1 MKRYTVF
8 GILLGVT
15 LIGVLVWAVGF
26 GPARAFAQ
34 TRIPAV
40 VQATQ
45 VTASPSMLR
54 TITVVGEGTVK
65 IKPDIA
71 RVSIGVETSG
81 ATVKVATTEAGEI
94 MNKVIAAL
102 KQQGVTEQDMQTS
115 GYNVWTERNMKPDGQ
130 PGETTTYRVNNMLTI
145 TIRKLDQ
152 VGQVMDAAIE
162 AGANV
167 IHSVT
172 FALNDPK
179 SIEAEARDKA
189 ITNALAKAT
198 ELARLNEVQVGQ
210 VVSVSEV
217 VGSGG
222 GYYNSNFM
230 DMQAARMGMGGG
242 GPVAP
247 GELELAMRLQVVYA
261 IQ

>member
-8 GILLGVT
+8 GVLLGVT
-15 LIGVLVWAVGF
+15 LVAVLVWAVGF
-26 GPARAFAQ
+26 GPARTLAQ
-34 TRIPAV
+34 TRTPSVAQTTQTSV
-40 VQATQ
+40 AT
-45 VTASPSMLR
+45 TSLPR

-71 RVSIGVETSG
+71 RVTIGVETSG
-81 ATVKVATTEAGEI
+81 ATVKAATTEASET
-94 MNKVIAAL
+94 MNEVLAAL

-115 GYNVWTERNMKPDGQ
+115 GYSVWTERIPRPDGQ
-130 PGETTTYRVNNMLTI
+130 MSETTTYRVNNMVSI

-167 IHSVT
+167 IHGVS

-179 SIEAEARDKA
+179 SIEAEARSKA
-189 ITNALAKAT
+189 IANALVKAND
-198 ELARLNEVQVGQ
+198 LAQLTQVQVGQ

-217 VGSGG
+217 VGGG
-222 GYYNSNFM
+222 VGYYSSNFM
-230 DMQAARMGMGGG
+230 DVQAARGMGGG

-247 GELELAMRLQVVYA
+247 GELELAMRLEVVYA